1 MAKATLGTD
10 KTLLFWCPG
19 CDEAHGIP
27 VDGSRGW
34 TWDGS
39 LDSPT
44 VSPSILVRATLYG
57 PEKVGFTK
65 YDGPFPC
72 EGTPSVCHSFVKAGR
87 IEFLGDCTHHLA
99 GQTVDLPDW
108 EE

>member
-1 MAKATLGTD
+1 MATAALATD
-10 KTLLFWCPG
+10 RTLLFWCPG

-34 TWDGS
+34 IWNGS
-39 LDSPT
+39 LDAPT
-44 VSPSILVRATLYG
+44 VSPSIVIGRKTWVNGYEERLV
-57 PEKVGFTK
+57 K
-65 YDGPFPC
+65 
-72 EGTPSVCHSFVKAGR
+72 CHSFVREGR

-108 EE
+108 SERPL